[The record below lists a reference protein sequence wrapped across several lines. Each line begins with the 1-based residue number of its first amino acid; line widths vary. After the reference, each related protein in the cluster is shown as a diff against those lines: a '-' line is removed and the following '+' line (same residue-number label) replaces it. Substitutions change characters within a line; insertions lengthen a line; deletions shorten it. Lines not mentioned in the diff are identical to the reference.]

1 MTHETSKAFVDYYQ
15 LLGVQPDAMNEDIR
29 TAFVRLAKLQ
39 HPDTGGSLE
48 DMQDLNKAY
57 STLRD
62 GTSRKA
68 YDLIHQ
74 FHTGTSTVAYRES
87 ALDDK
92 SGSAIASLSDDE
104 IDDFIDSIFA
114 EYTAKASREK
124 LYTRA
129 RAAFGLGKKKGAD
142 S

>member
-15 LLGVQPDAMNEDIR
+15 LLGIQPDALNEDIR

-92 SGSAIASLSDDE
+92 SGSSIASLADDE
-104 IDDFIDSIFA
+104 IDDFVNSVFA
-114 EYTAKASREK
+114 EYAAKPPKKPFHKKAASALRFRRRK
-124 LYTRA
+124 T
-129 RAAFGLGKKKGAD
+129 
-142 S
+142 

>member
-15 LLGVQPDAMNEDIR
+15 LLGIQPDAMNEDIR

-39 HPDTGGSLE
+39 HPDAGGSLE
-48 DMQDLNKAY
+48 DMQHLNKAY

-104 IDDFIDSIFA
+104 IDDFVNSVFA
-114 EYTAKASREK
+114 EYAAKPPKKSFHKKAASALRFRRRK
-124 LYTRA
+124 T
-129 RAAFGLGKKKGAD
+129 
-142 S
+142 

>member
-15 LLGVQPDAMNEDIR
+15 LLGIQPDALNEDIR

-74 FHTGTSTVAYRES
+74 FHTGTSTVVYRES

-92 SGSAIASLSDDE
+92 SGSSIASLADDE
-104 IDDFIDSIFA
+104 IDDFVNSVFA
-114 EYTAKASREK
+114 EYAAKPPKEPFHKKAASALRFRRRK
-124 LYTRA
+124 T
-129 RAAFGLGKKKGAD
+129 
-142 S
+142 

>member
-15 LLGVQPDAMNEDIR
+15 LLGIQPDAMNEDIR

-39 HPDTGGSLE
+39 HPDAGGSLE

-104 IDDFIDSIFA
+104 IDDFVNSVFA
-114 EYTAKASREK
+114 EYAAKPPKKPFHKKAASALRFRRRK
-124 LYTRA
+124 T
-129 RAAFGLGKKKGAD
+129 
-142 S
+142 

>member
-1 MTHETSKAFVDYYQ
+1 MTHEISKAFVDYYQ
-15 LLGVQPDAMNEDIR
+15 LLGIQPDALNEDIR

-74 FHTGTSTVAYRES
+74 FHTGTSTVVYRES

-92 SGSAIASLSDDE
+92 SGSSIASLADDE
-104 IDDFIDSIFA
+104 IDDFVNSVFA
-114 EYTAKASREK
+114 EYAAKPPKKPFHKKAASALRF
-124 LYTRA
+124 R
-129 RAAFGLGKKKGAD
+129 RKKT
-142 S
+142 